1 MAKGGF
7 LKMEGTKT
15 TNDEELTITK
25 EVLDDLP
32 FYVASDILRQQR
44 KAYKVV
50 TEGDQ
55 DRVYVIAGR
64 ERSGKSTLA
73 QQLAFTVDKNFSLD
87 NICFTPKQFA
97 ERVRRAKKFESLIY
111 DEAFFGLSSKG
122 SISKENRNLVK
133 IFMECGFKNLFI
145 FVCLPSF
152 FLLEKYIAISRSQ
165 ALFNVF
171 VSKRNFKLRY
181 YKVYNYKQK
190 TELYLRGKAM
200 MSFNRPKIT
209 KSYRFYGKL
218 PPNIIKSEYD
228 AKKLAAFREDD
239 GDKPEET
246 KHLKQRTVF
255 SRYLREKYDFNYVE
269 QRKLLEKYDCGVA
282 DTVLSRFAKHTPSKI
297 HNT

>member
-1 MAKGGF
+1 M
-7 LKMEGTKT
+7 
-15 TNDEELTITK
+15 NNEE
-25 EVLDDLP
+25 LP

-73 QQLAFTVDKNFSLD
+73 QQLAYVLDPNFSLD
-87 NICFTPKQFA
+87 NIVFTPNQFGA
-97 ERVRRAKKFESLIY
+97 RVRRAKKFEAIIY

-122 SISKENRNLVK
+122 SISKENRKLVR

-171 VSKRNFKLRY
+171 VSRKNFKLRY

-200 MSFNRPKIT
+200 MSFARPKIA

-228 AKKLAAFREDD
+228 AKKLAAFRE
-239 GDKPEET
+239 EESEEKEES
-246 KHLKQRTVF
+246 KHLSQRNLAWWVLTQKKGITQADLIEF
-255 SRYLREKYDFNYVE
+255 YKKFDL
-269 QRKLLEKYDCGVA
+269 GVSKSTMSHA
-282 DTVLSRFAKHTPSKI
+282 IDTVSKKFEVRSSFI
-297 HNT
+297 